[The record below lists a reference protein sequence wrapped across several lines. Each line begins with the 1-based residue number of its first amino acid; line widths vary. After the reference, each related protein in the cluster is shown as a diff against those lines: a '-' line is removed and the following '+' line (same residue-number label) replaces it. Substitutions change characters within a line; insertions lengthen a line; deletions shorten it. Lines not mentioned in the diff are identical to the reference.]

1 VQKRVEARIAAG
13 PERLTPRQV
22 EKARTDSLPGGGRKT
37 SFAQTRP
44 VEKKRVVARPIWSG
58 TISFGLVSV
67 PVRMY
72 TATSSQ
78 ELRFHFLDRR
88 DMAPIGYDKVN
99 KDTGDSV
106 PADEIIRG
114 FEVDKGRFVEV
125 TEEDIDRLDVEL
137 THSIDICDFVSIEE
151 IDPLYFRKGYYL
163 LPSEGAEKPYRLLVK
178 ALEETGRVA
187 IAKVVI
193 RNKQHLSCLRPVEDA
208 LVLETMYYADEVRQP
223 EEAPKP
229 QVRAAEVE
237 MAKTLIENLAAKW
250 DPERYHDQYRNELLD
265 LLQKK
270 VEGEPLPEP
279 AAESEGEVVDL
290 MEALRQ
296 SVEATKKQK
305 KRTAPAKRKAS

>member
-1 VQKRVEARIAAG
+1 M
-13 PERLTPRQV
+13 
-22 EKARTDSLPGGGRKT
+22 
-37 SFAQTRP
+37 F
-44 VEKKRVVARPIWSG
+44 
-58 TISFGLVSV
+58 
-67 PVRMY
+67 

-88 DMAPIGYDKVN
+88 DMSPIGYDKVN
-99 KDTGDSV
+99 KETGESV

-114 FEVDKGRFVEV
+114 FEVDKGRYVEV

-137 THSIDICDFVSIEE
+137 THSIDICDFVSIDE

-163 LPSEGAEKPYRLLVK
+163 LPADGAEKPYRLLVK

-193 RNKQHLSCLRPVEDA
+193 RNKQHLSCLRPVDDT

-229 QVRAAEVE
+229 RVQPAEVE

-250 DPERYHDQYRNELLD
+250 DPERYHDRYRNELLE

-270 VEGEPLPEP
+270 AEGEPLPEP
-279 AAESEGEVVDL
+279 KVEEGGEVVDL

-296 SVEATKKQK
+296 SVAATQK
-305 KRTAPAKRKAS
+305 KKRKAAPRKTAAK